1 MSENMRAP
9 DDIRNALARLVVR
22 CAAESNARLW
32 SSSKHRSPD
41 VRLRGGPKA
50 KGWKGAE
57 KVLGIS
63 FQIIKKATEG
73 RGVRSDTV
81 ERLRAA
87 LIAAGELKPTRL
99 GGTVT

>member
-1 MSENMRAP
+1 MSENTRAP

-32 SSSKHRSPD
+32 SSRSRPPGAR
-41 VRLRGGPKA
+41 VRGGPKA

-57 KVLGIS
+57 KILGIS
-63 FQIIKKATEG
+63 FQIIKKATGG

-81 ERLRAA
+81 ARLRA
-87 LIAAGELKPTRL
+87 LIAAGELTPL
-99 GGTVT
+99 GSETL